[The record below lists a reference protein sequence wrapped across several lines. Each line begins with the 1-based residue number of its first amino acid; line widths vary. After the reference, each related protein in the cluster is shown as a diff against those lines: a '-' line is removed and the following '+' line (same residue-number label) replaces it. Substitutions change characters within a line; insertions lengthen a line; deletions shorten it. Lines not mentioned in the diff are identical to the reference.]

1 MNSETAKKMIAFRKV
16 DDKLDF
22 SLSCKYKKYENYLTV
37 LSSGSGMIGANSY
50 LVLWSMK
57 DIEELNNDYAV
68 DEFLTDIILI
78 GSDGSNMAYGI
89 NLEGKYVQVPF
100 IGMDDDEVE
109 IIASDFDEF
118 ISYLYSIGEQREKE

>member
-1 MNSETAKKMIAFRKV
+1 MNSETAKKMIVFRKV

-22 SLSCKYKKYENYLTV
+22 SLNCKYKKYKNYLTV

-57 DIEELNNDYAV
+57 KAEDRAMKEGK
-68 DEFLTDIILI
+68 FLTDIILI
-78 GSDGSNMAYGI
+78 GSDGGNMAYGI

>member
-1 MNSETAKKMIAFRKV
+1 
-16 DDKLDF
+16 
-22 SLSCKYKKYENYLTV
+22 
-37 LSSGSGMIGANSY
+37 
-50 LVLWSMK
+50 
-57 DIEELNNDYAV
+57 
-68 DEFLTDIILI
+68 
-78 GSDGSNMAYGI
+78 MAYGI

>member
-1 MNSETAKKMIAFRKV
+1 MNSETVKKMIVFRKV

-22 SLSCKYKKYENYLTV
+22 FLNCKYKKYKNYLTV

-78 GSDGSNMAYGI
+78 GSDGGNMAYGI